1 MVRGLS
7 VLDDYLDYPQVFAE
21 TKGWLP
27 SQVLEAPL
35 APDMLS
41 FGDQVAVLCNKVD
54 AHVAELLRRN
64 VPLPHEAERN
74 YPASKARL
82 AEPIR
87 FLDGLLA
94 EDLAGAENHTF
105 ELSPRS
111 CVDGS
116 AGPITYSNSSCRI
129 SFSTSLQHDI
139 LPLRVREDLRRY
151 QLIHDTSMAAEPES
165 RTWRDWYER
174 AGLPVTESDRGL
186 HINDSAGAFRAAIAG
201 QGVPLGRTT
210 LVEQDVAEGRLVQP
224 FGPMLECPLA
234 YYVVCRK
241 QDADDPEWP
250 FVIGCA
256 TRLPA
261 RRTWPM
267 PADRLCGPEKI
278 AATRVQRRRHP
289 CSCLGL
295 MTSPRRR
302 G

>member
-129 SFSTSLQHDI
+129 SFSTSLQ
-139 LPLRVREDLRRY
+139 PM
-151 QLIHDTSMAAEPES
+151 TS
-165 RTWRDWYER
+165 
-174 AGLPVTESDRGL
+174 
-186 HINDSAGAFRAAIAG
+186 FR
-201 QGVPLGRTT
+201 
-210 LVEQDVAEGRLVQP
+210 
-224 FGPMLECPLA
+224 FG
-234 YYVVCRK
+234 CRK
-241 QDADDPEWP
+241 
-250 FVIGCA
+250 IC
-256 TRLPA
+256 
-261 RRTWPM
+261 
-267 PADRLCGPEKI
+267 
-278 AATRVQRRRHP
+278 AATSSSTTHRWQPSR
-289 CSCLGL
+289 SLGL
-295 MTSPRRR
+295 GEIGTNEPAFQSRRAT
-302 G
+302 GAAHQ